1 MRIRNMDFIFSYI
14 IALEMV
20 VVTLFAVNTC
30 LHKRYKPVRVYLL
43 LTVLSMIAV
52 TISLYLNQQI
62 GFGIESSLFILSCL
76 ILLCPSFFLYKES
89 CSVFLTVLSAAG
101 VYTMLIFSISVHIGA
116 LLPGPFPGMILA
128 VQSFLHAA
136 CIYWMI
142 RFLKDKS
149 LYLLNHI
156 SGKINCYFHWVTI
169 IWLLLIVVL
178 NLAFS
183 YTKNEWLSAAAL
195 LILTG
200 NLLFSYMFLYHLL
213 KNDKDIN
220 YLKKAIYLDE
230 MTGLCNRSRMFLDAA
245 EIIKEKRPFYLFY
258 IDLND
263 FKSVND
269 SHGHLAG
276 DNYLCRVS
284 GAAKK
289 IIGDQGKLYRMSGD
303 EFICIYTGTDVL
315 RCLTQL
321 NEYPWEE
328 QFRDMEF
335 LGFSLGY
342 SKYPDDSEE
351 LDNLIY
357 IADSRMY
364 QQKRHDS
371 GEGSKKI
378 CD

>member
-1 MRIRNMDFIFSYI
+1 MDFIFSYI

-20 VVTLFAVNTC
+20 IVSLCIVNTC
-30 LHKRYKPVRVYLL
+30 LHKLYKAINVYLL
-43 LTVLSMIAV
+43 LMVLSAIAV
-52 TISLYLNQQI
+52 TISVNLIQMT
-62 GFGIESSLFILSCL
+62 GFKIESSLFILSCL
-76 ILLCPSFFLYKES
+76 ILLYPAFFLYKEPYS
-89 CSVFLTVLSAAG
+89 IFLTVLSAAG
-101 VYTMLIFSISVHIGA
+101 VYTMLVFSMSVHIGA
-116 LLPGPFPGMILA
+116 LLPGPSPLMILA
-128 VQSFLHAA
+128 VQSFIHAI
-136 CIYWMI
+136 CIYWI
-142 RFLKDKS
+142 YRFLKNRS
-149 LYLLNHI
+149 FYLPNHI
-156 SGKINCYFHWVTI
+156 SCKIHGYFHWVNI
-169 IWLLLIVVL
+169 FWLLLIVVL
-178 NLAFS
+178 NLAFH
-183 YTKNEWLSAAAL
+183 YTENEWLPAAAL
-195 LILTG
+195 LILSV
-200 NLLFSYMFLYHLL
+200 NLFFSYVFLYYLL
-213 KNDKDIN
+213 KNDKDMH

-245 EIIKEKRPFYLFY
+245 EKIKDKIPFYLFY

-284 GAAKK
+284 GVARR

-303 EFICIYTGTDVL
+303 EFICIYIGTDVM

-321 NEYPWEE
+321 NEYPWDE
-328 QFRDMEF
+328 QFHDMEF

-351 LDNLIY
+351 LDDLIY

-371 GEGSKKI
+371 SQTAKEM
-378 CD
+378 